1 MQPHQGSASLS
12 SHSECSLSS
21 IMECPTWQ
29 HWNIRALCKLSSSV
43 LAAEHAHGLCSGA
56 QEGNALALQ
65 RLHKVHI
72 LAEEA
77 VSGMACLAP
86 ACMGEALELFPRSAE
101 LTCTVNRSWRQEVS
115 AGQAPQDS
123 RPETPAMG
131 EHWCLVGPHPVDR
144 AASSSL
150 VMLVYS
156 RVDDPRQTFS

>member
-1 MQPHQGSASLS
+1 
-12 SHSECSLSS
+12 
-21 IMECPTWQ
+21 MECLTWQ
-29 HWNIRALCKLSSSV
+29 HGNIRALCKFSSGV
-43 LAAEHAHGLCSGA
+43 LAAEHAHGVCGGA

-65 RLHKVHI
+65 RLHKVHV

-77 VSGMACLAP
+77 VPGMACLAP
-86 ACMGEALELFPRSAE
+86 ACMGDALDLFPKSAE
-101 LTCTVNRSWRQEVS
+101 LTCTVNHSWRQEVS

-123 RPETPAMG
+123 RPETRAMG
-131 EHWCLVGPHPVDR
+131 GHRCLVGPHPVDR